1 MMLTCDEIV
10 EEVARHPVYD
20 RVSIIDS
27 VLQGLMQA
35 DREIENARLD
45 EAEKRLNAYRE
56 GRCGAFSLDQVMA
69 KYGRTA

>member
-10 EEVARHPVYD
+10 QEVARHPVYD

-35 DREIENARLD
+35 DRDIENAWLD
-45 EAEKRLNAYRE
+45 EAEKRLTAYRE
-56 GRCGAFSLDQVMA
+56 GRCGSLSLEQVMA